1 MKSLGEKLKE
11 KRINLRLTQQLL
23 AELSGVSRSYIVEIE
38 GEIHNNISI
47 SILCDLCKVLNCTP
61 NDLIPEELYT

>member
-23 AELSGVSRSYIVEIE
+23 ADLSGVSRSYIVEIE